1 MDEFVSVLKGLWT
14 QNPFSFDGE
23 FFKLKDGRLPTTPR
37 TRPHPPLYAA
47 SRSEPGKESIAR
59 QCDVW
64 FVSYKPGFRNFEANM
79 AGVVRDIAD
88 MNERAKSHGRTLR
101 YGISTHIICCDTIA
115 EAHAQ
120 ADALEAYGA
129 TSRIALVPA
138 LALGA
143 GLVGTPEVIVERIEQ
158 YRAAG
163 VELLMLH
170 FHPMMQGL
178 RTFIDR
184 IMPKIA
190 RTIAR
195 NAA

>member
-1 MDEFVSVLKGLWT
+1 M
-14 QNPFSFDGE
+14 
-23 FFKLKDGRLPTTPR
+23 
-37 TRPHPPLYAA
+37 
-47 SRSEPGKESIAR
+47 
-59 QCDVW
+59 
-64 FVSYKPGFRNFEANM
+64 
-79 AGVVRDIAD
+79 
-88 MNERAKSHGRTLR
+88 
-101 YGISTHIICCDTIA
+101 ICCETLA

-129 TSRIALVPA
+129 TNRLALVPA

-184 IMPKIA
+184 IMPRVPRTAA
-190 RTIAR
+190 RT
-195 NAA
+195 AA